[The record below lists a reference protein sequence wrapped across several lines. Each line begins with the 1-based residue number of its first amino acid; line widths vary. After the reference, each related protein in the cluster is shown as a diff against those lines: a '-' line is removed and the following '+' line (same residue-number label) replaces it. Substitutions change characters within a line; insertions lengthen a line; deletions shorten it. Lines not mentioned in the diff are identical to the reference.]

1 MKPFFC
7 TTALCSIIFLITSA
21 FAANTVVIPLGGVK
35 GALGRTGQT
44 SCYNEAGAIYISC
57 NGTGQDG
64 EYRKGI
70 SITPRFTD
78 NGDGTVTDNLTR
90 LIWLKNCDC
99 TYFFSGDFK
108 GGNARTWTE
117 ALTAVNALSDKHC
130 SLHDGSEAGDWRLPN
145 IKELL
150 SLVDYRNDRPT
161 LPTGHPFTGIHDNS
175 FWSSTTSMYNKTLAW
190 RVSFEF
196 GDVFQYTV
204 KSAEYSVTAVRG
216 GQ

>member
-1 MKPFFC
+1 MKHFFC
-7 TTALCSIIFLITSA
+7 TTALCATFFVVTSA
-21 FAANTVVIPLGGVK
+21 FAANTVVIPLGGIK

-57 NGTGQDG
+57 SGTGQDG

-78 NGDGTVTDNLTR
+78 NENGTVTDNLTR
-90 LIWLKNCDC
+90 LIWLKKGDC
-99 TYFFSGDFK
+99 TYFFSGDFNLK
-108 GGNARTWTE
+108 NARTWTK
-117 ALTAVNALSDKHC
+117 ALTAANSLSNNYC
-130 SLHDGSEAGDWRLPN
+130 GLHDGSAAGDWRLPN

-150 SLVDYRNDRPT
+150 SLIDYQNDRPT
-161 LPTGHPFTGIHDNS
+161 LPTGHPFTGVYDNS
-175 FWSSTTSMYNKTLAW
+175 FWSSTTSMYNKTQAW

-196 GDVFQYTV
+196 GDVNQYTN
-204 KSAEYSVTAVRG
+204 KSSEYSVIAVRG